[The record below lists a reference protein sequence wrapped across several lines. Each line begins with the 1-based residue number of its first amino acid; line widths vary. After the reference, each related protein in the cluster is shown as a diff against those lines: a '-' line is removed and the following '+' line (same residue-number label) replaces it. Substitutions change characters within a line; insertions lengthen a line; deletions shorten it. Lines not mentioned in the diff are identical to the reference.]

1 MSKGTLNSY
10 INSAKQDRSDQSV
23 SKNSGDKEQAAY
35 AKKQVVKRTFGIV
48 DAKSRLNKEEIE
60 ELDEL
65 SKGTLDSY
73 MNKAKDRYIKHASST
88 STFSPSANQKSV
100 KYAKNI
106 LKAKEKGGKFSEEV
120 EGVDEA
126 LIGGQKKIDK
136 NHNGKIDGQDFKI
149 LRGQKTEAVE
159 PTAVTTDTL
168 AGPVKGGKPN
178 QHSSIKVKL
187 KSEAVNEVMDEP
199 KYSLSIQARQKKA
212 DDANKPPFDGPY
224 TKSKGNIKD
233 KSGAIHTP
241 MSRARDL
248 AKNAMKKVKTEM
260 LGKTGTSE

>member
-1 MSKGTLNSY
+1 MDL
-10 INSAKQDRSDQSV
+10 
-23 SKNSGDKEQAAY
+23 
-35 AKKQVVKRTFGIV
+35 AKKTT
-48 DAKSRLNKEEIE
+48 KEELI
-60 ELDEL
+60 
-65 SKGTLDSY
+65 GG
-73 MNKAKDRYIKHASST
+73 
-88 STFSPSANQKSV
+88 QKKIDKNHNGKIDAQDFQILRGQKNEV
-100 KYAKNI
+100 K
-106 LKAKEKGGKFSEEV
+106 
-120 EGVDEA
+120 EA

-224 TKSKGNIKD
+224 TKAKGNIKD

-248 AKNAMKKVKTEM
+248 AKTAMKKVKTEM